1 MIDSAVKS
9 LGDAFDLSKNKTK
22 SVIQKMISHVEE
34 DIKAREHG
42 KEQGKPMTD
51 NEKIKGLEKMVVD
64 KVKENKFNI
73 KEVKCSIRKN
83 YELINRP

>member
-9 LGDAFDLSKNKTK
+9 LEDAFDLSKNKTK

-51 NEKIKGLEKMVVD
+51 DEKIKGLEKMVVD

-83 YELINRP
+83 Y